1 MLKIKSS
8 LKIFKLNLRQTINC
22 ILEDNNENQSI
33 IKFSIITTN
42 LGSML
47 TCRIRLNVLQKKN
60 VTNQDTA
67 SGSWKTFC
75 KIFVL
80 QKFRMLYINIILA

>member
-22 ILEDNNENQSI
+22 ILEDNNGNQSI
-33 IKFSIITTN
+33 IKCSIITTN

-47 TCRIRLNVLQKKN
+47 TCRIRLNVLQKKKCYK
-60 VTNQDTA
+60 
-67 SGSWKTFC
+67 SGHSFWQLENF
-75 KIFVL
+75 L
-80 QKFRMLYINIILA
+80 